1 MPKPQ
6 RDPAKPTGKE
16 PRIRFLFGK
25 DISPEEAARIING
38 LSPNKTG
45 VASEDE
51 VPADLG
57 EDLNADEIDATH
69 ERVLDPSDDPQ
80 ERGLPPRE
88 DSTR

>member
-6 RDPAKPTGKE
+6 REPGNPEGNE

-25 DISPEEAARIING
+25 DISPEEAARIINR

-51 VPADLG
+51 VPDHLG
-57 EDLNADEIDATH
+57 EDLNGDDIDDID
-69 ERVLDPSDDPQ
+69 ERVVDPAEKPN
-80 ERGLPPRE
+80 EHELPP
-88 DSTR
+88 S